1 MATLDEKLL
10 NPARH
15 YAAPAD
21 VIGDPELTYAQKCD
35 VLKAWRQD
43 AERLAESTAEGMG
56 GGEPAHLRAVAL
68 AQQQLDALTFD

>member
-1 MATLDEKLL
+1 MASLDEKIL

-15 YAAPAD
+15 YSAPRD
-21 VIGDPELTYAQKCD
+21 VISDPDLSHRQKRD

-56 GGEPAHLRAVAL
+56 GGEPAHLREVAL
-68 AQQQLDALTFD
+68 AQQQLDAQASE